1 MPWKMRHV
9 WERENRS
16 LCILCREPTPTSE
29 EEVKQI
35 KKQMERGNANALHP
49 MSGLYFN
56 GTHGLPQDFAKAN
69 ELCLRA
75 GELGCAKAYFNLG
88 FA

>member
-1 MPWKMRHV
+1 
-9 WERENRS
+9 
-16 LCILCREPTPTSE
+16 
-29 EEVKQI
+29 
-35 KKQMERGNANALHP
+35 MERGNANAFHP

-69 ELCLRA
+69 ELWLRA

>member
-35 KKQMERGNANALHP
+35 KKQMERGNANAFHP
-49 MSGLYFN
+49 MSGLYISM
-56 GTHGLPQDFAKAN
+56 
-69 ELCLRA
+69 ELTVCRKTLQR
-75 GELGCAKAYFNLG
+75 LMNYV
-88 FA
+88 

>member
-1 MPWKMRHV
+1 VHSMQGTNSNFRRRGKTNKETDGTWQRQ
-9 WERENRS
+9 
-16 LCILCREPTPTSE
+16 CISSD
-29 EEVKQI
+29 V
-35 KKQMERGNANALHP
+35 GVV
-49 MSGLYFN
+49 YFN